1 MNIQSITSRGLAAAI
16 IAVSAQSAI
25 AQSDPLSTGR
35 VLEFSYGSEMVLNT
49 LQDQLTTPNNF
60 GAGPFPA
67 GPTTQSTRT
76 LDVGSG
82 EHFALS
88 YSQDLFGSSR
98 AFVEISHS
106 ETSGGGLADARG
118 LGDTTFPGSWDDGNL
133 ISNSNVVAIELLDR
147 QTLLTAGAEVASNAG
162 FTFSTGFQVAYLEHE
177 SQLER
182 SPIQRSALI
191 ETSNRMYGFFGRAMH
206 YTSLGHGG
214 GLRVTGTI
222 GVLENS
228 FDYYYLNTAG
238 ASVTQEISTSGID
251 TVFSV
256 GLTAR
261 YEHSLTERTMLT
273 AEIGYDGFY
282 GVVNGFDTFLDRLG
296 TDTVAHIDRDHIGST
311 HVSLGLVHRF

>member
-1 MNIQSITSRGLAAAI
+1 MT
-16 IAVSAQSAI
+16 
-25 AQSDPLSTGR
+25 
-35 VLEFSYGSEMVLNT
+35 LNT
-49 LQDQLTTPNNF
+49 LQDQLTTPNN
-60 GAGPFPA
+60 ASLASAP
-67 GPTTQSTRT
+67 GPTIQSTRT

-82 EHFALS
+82 ERFDLS
-88 YSQDLFGSSR
+88 YSQDLLGTSR

-118 LGDTTFPGSWDDGNL
+118 MGVTTFPGSFDDGYL
-133 ISNSNVVAIELLDR
+133 IGNSDVVAIDFHDR
-147 QTLLTAGAEVASNAG
+147 QSILTVGAEVGSYADL
-162 FTFSTGFQVAYLEHE
+162 TFSTGFQVAYLEHE
-177 SQLER
+177 SRLER
-182 SPIQRSALI
+182 SPSPRYVLV
-191 ETSNRMYGFFGRAMH
+191 ETSNRMFGFFGRAMH
-206 YTSLGHGG
+206 YTSVGQDG
-214 GLRVTGTI
+214 GLRITGTL

-228 FDYYYLNTAG
+228 FDYYYRNRNTSFVAH
-238 ASVTQEISTSGID
+238 EISTSGID

-296 TDTVAHIDRDHIGST
+296 TGTDAAIDRDHIGSP